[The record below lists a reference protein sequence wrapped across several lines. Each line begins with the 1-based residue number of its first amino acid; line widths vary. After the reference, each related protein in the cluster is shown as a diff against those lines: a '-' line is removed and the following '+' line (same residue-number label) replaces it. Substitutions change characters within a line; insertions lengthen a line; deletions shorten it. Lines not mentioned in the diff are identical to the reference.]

1 MTQFQYIAK
10 LPFPKCKDE
19 HDWHYTCILE
29 ITDLNHKINF
39 NNQAD
44 LFFEVKYTLSGLE
57 MGSIRSY
64 MNQKNYETPHVFI
77 YTVQHKVPFTIIIT
91 SHKNN
96 DLTNL
101 SVKLKPTL

>member
-19 HDWHYTCILE
+19 HLWGYICILE
-29 ITDLNHKINF
+29 IEDLNHKIDF
-39 NNQAD
+39 NNDGD
-44 LFFEVKYTLSGLE
+44 LFFEVKYMPSGLE

-64 MNQKNYETPHVFI
+64 MNRKNNEISHVFT
-77 YTVQHKVPFTIIIT
+77 YFVQYKVPFTVIIT
-91 SHKNN
+91 SHKNS

-101 SVKLKPTL
+101 NVKLKPNL